1 MYNIII
7 IDKITKKSSVL
18 DVVKTE
24 EEAEAFCD
32 SWGWF
37 YTDEQGRT
45 YYLSYEEIIISG
57 KLFYL
62 SYEPFIVFCVEAENN
77 KPYTRKVLELN
88 KNDKTCK
95 IRFKNEI
102 ITIKYHY

>member
-7 IDKITKKSSVL
+7 TDKKTKKVSVL
-18 DVVKTE
+18 DVVKTK

-32 SWGWF
+32 AWGWF
-37 YTDEQGRT
+37 YIDEEGKK
-45 YYLSYEEIIISG
+45 YYLDYEEIIISG
-57 KLFYL
+57 KLYYN
-62 SYEPFIVFCVEAENN
+62 SYEPYVVFCIEEENN

-88 KNDKTCK
+88 KNNKTCK

-102 ITIKYHY
+102 ITIKFHY